1 MGTYGLRVPA
11 SHVGYVPEAQG
22 GLPPGTTYCTYW
34 VHVPASGVG
43 YVPGT
48 VATQVDAGASGV
60 QLCVVRMR
68 QDVLQVLSH
77 AHAADAG
84 GTVRGALT
92 RGLPPPAACF
102 RTREG
107 VV

>member
-43 YVPGT
+43 YVPRT
-48 VATQVDAGASGV
+48 VAPQDLTFFGIVFGLTLFAFTMLMFV
-60 QLCVVRMR
+60 QIGSFMDDLTN
-68 QDVLQVLSH
+68 QVL
-77 AHAADAG
+77 G
-84 GTVRGALT
+84 
-92 RGLPPPAACF
+92 
-102 RTREG
+102 
-107 VV
+107 